1 MFLGDEFINDF
12 LKIYCFE
19 VCFFSTGKNVCKLNL
34 GQKVCV
40 QFEKGQFCSFCSSS
54 VLCRVYP
61 CILFRPQRK
70 EKKKWTTSKPKART
84 WNPTCPASSTS
95 SAASTRPPASP
106 APPRESPAPGRPG
119 QTNPAPLLF
128 PAFVPVLRLH
138 HVLAVLRGRPAA
150 LHQDGEARRH
160 LRARRQ
166 HLGHLAQLFRESPRR
181 CRHHSRVSLPPLRP
195 PCQFPFS
202 RLSSAPPTSAT
213 SEPRS
218 CGGLFVRGLDPSI
231 HPCSGKAPPKAS
243 AKFFPSTRGQS
254 IIFSFFRKRSRLLFR
269 AISYFLG
276 PHSGATP
283 HFATVPSTQLLP
295 LRGRP
300 SSRASCPGRVSSSFS
315 VLLVLI
321 SECVPLPPAN
331 PPADSCLCL

>member
-1 MFLGDEFINDF
+1 M
-12 LKIYCFE
+12 
-19 VCFFSTGKNVCKLNL
+19 SNL
-34 GQKVCV
+34 R
-40 QFEKGQFCSFCSSS
+40 KGSFALFCSSS

-128 PAFVPVLRLH
+128 PAFVPSSAFTMSWQSYVDDQLLSTKMVKH
-138 HVLAVLRGRPAA
+138 AVICGHDGNIWATSPNFSVSHRGVAGIIHA
-150 LHQDGEARRH
+150 
-160 LRARRQ
+160 
-166 HLGHLAQLFRESPRR
+166 FRSP
-181 CRHHSRVSLPPLRP
+181 PPCGP

-218 CGGLFVRGLDPSI
+218 CGGALCPRPRSVHPSMLRKGSPQSQCQI
-231 HPCSGKAPPKAS
+231 LSQCEGSVHY
-243 AKFFPSTRGQS
+243 FF
-254 IIFSFFRKRSRLLFR
+254 IL
-269 AISYFLG
+269 
-276 PHSGATP
+276 
-283 HFATVPSTQLLP
+283 
-295 LRGRP
+295 
-300 SSRASCPGRVSSSFS
+300 
-315 VLLVLI
+315 
-321 SECVPLPPAN
+321 
-331 PPADSCLCL
+331 